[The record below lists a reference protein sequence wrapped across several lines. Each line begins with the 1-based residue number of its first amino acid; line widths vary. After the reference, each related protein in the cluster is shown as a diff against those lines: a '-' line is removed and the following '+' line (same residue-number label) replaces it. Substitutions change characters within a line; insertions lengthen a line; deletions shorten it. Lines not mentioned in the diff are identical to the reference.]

1 LYRNEKKPNKELI
14 KVENT
19 LSDVRI
25 KEENEK
31 KEEE

>member
-1 LYRNEKKPNKELI
+1 LYRNEKKTNKELI